1 MSTVMR
7 ARNLSKWY
15 GRHEAVRDVSLDI
28 EPGALTAVIGPNG
41 AGKSTTISMLTGLA
55 KPDGGV
61 IEYGAQPQPQPQPQ
75 PHAQAPRLGVVF
87 QGSVLDPTLTV
98 RENLSIR
105 ARLYPGTPRGRVDE
119 VIALVGAESFAG
131 QQYGSLSGGQ
141 RRSIDIARALINR
154 PELLILDEPTTGLD
168 IATRRTLWAMLD
180 GLRKRENLSI
190 LLTTHYLE
198 EANYAQQVYLIDHGV
213 IHAQGSAQE
222 LIARYTQYTLNIA
235 FRPEFRQEIERIA
248 HDYIASHAQ
257 RFGGSDKVSAAATST
272 AARQPNTAAGNTM
285 PATAAATA
293 AVRTTSSQ
301 PAERPSTAHTIPS
314 PIHSDALTGAATT
327 AASFAGTTPSAV
339 QPDAV
344 SNAQTS
350 NTATAT
356 IDGNHLHLSVSSA
369 DECIGLLTAMRPYLL
384 DFRCLRGTM
393 NDVFLT
399 LTGHNENGTVETD
412 QTTTP
417 NPTPATTSKESRS

>member
-1 MSTVMR
+1 MFAQLRNSMREEAMSTVMR

-15 GRHEAVRDVSLDI
+15 GKHEAVRDVSLDI

-61 IEYGAQPQPQPQPQ
+61 IEYGAQSQS
-75 PHAQAPRLGVVF
+75 HAHAPRLGVVF

-168 IATRRTLWAMLD
+168 IATRRTLWTMLD

-222 LIARYTQYTLNIA
+222 LIQRYTQYTLDIT
-235 FRPEFRQEIERIA
+235 FSPERRQEIEQIA
-248 HDYIASHAQ
+248 QDYVARAQ
-257 RFGGSDKVSAAATST
+257 RFDDADGASASATST
-272 AARQPNTAAGNTM
+272 AASQPDMTAGN
-285 PATAAATA
+285 AT
-293 AVRTTSSQ
+293 Q
-301 PAERPSTAHTIPS
+301 
-314 PIHSDALTGAATT
+314 ATT
-327 AASFAGTTPSAV
+327 AV
-339 QPDAV
+339 
-344 SNAQTS
+344 
-350 NTATAT
+350 AT

-369 DECIGLLTAMRPYLL
+369 DECIGLLTAMRPYIL

-399 LTGHNENGTVETD
+399 LTGHNENGTIDAD
-412 QTTTP
+412 QITTP
-417 NPTPATTSKESRS
+417 NPTSATTSKESRS

>member
-15 GRHEAVRDVSLDI
+15 GKHEAVRDVSLDI

-61 IEYGAQPQPQPQPQ
+61 IEYGAQSQ

-98 RENLSIR
+98 RENLSVR
-105 ARLYPGTPRGRVDE
+105 ARLYPGTPRGRVNE

-168 IATRRTLWAMLD
+168 IATRRTLWTMLD

-222 LIARYTQYTLNIA
+222 LIQRYTQYTLDIA
-235 FRPEFRQEIERIA
+235 FKPEFRQEIEQIA
-248 HDYIASHAQ
+248 HDYVAARAQ
-257 RFGGSDKVSAAATST
+257 RSDDVDGVSATSTSPTASQSDTAATS
-272 AARQPNTAAGNTM
+272 
-285 PATAAATA
+285 AATA
-293 AVRTTSSQ
+293 V
-301 PAERPSTAHTIPS
+301 
-314 PIHSDALTGAATT
+314 
-327 AASFAGTTPSAV
+327 
-339 QPDAV
+339 
-344 SNAQTS
+344 
-350 NTATAT
+350 AT

-369 DECIGLLTAMRPYLL
+369 DECIGLLAAMRPYML

-399 LTGHNENGTVETD
+399 LTGHNENGEDVSSAISPEAANAAGNANENSTVDAD

-417 NPTPATTSKESRS
+417 NPTSATTSKESRS